1 MWSNEKTDLY
11 GHDSRSIYNRLYTH
25 TEPTSHLTVVIAG
38 FAYTIESPYLFYSK
52 HVPYMHGNDILA
64 IDFEYSRNRA
74 FLELSDQEKDAWF
87 HTEVSAIAN
96 YLQQQKR
103 YRHLSFI
110 GKSLGTTA
118 VFQLL
123 QDEDL
128 RMRTTSAVWITPG
141 EKRSEIAR
149 LMLNDTLRSMVVYG
163 AEDRYAKDA
172 PVTQLRNRPNVDV
185 LVIPG
190 ADHALET
197 GDLKTSI
204 KYLSQYLDHLNDL
217 FGIDRNAEA

>member
-1 MWSNEKTDLY
+1 MWSNKKIDLY
-11 GHDSRSIYNRLYTH
+11 GHDGRSIYNRLYTH
-25 TEPTSHLTVVIAG
+25 TEPKNHLAVIVSG

-52 HVPYMHGNDILA
+52 HVPYAHGSDILA
-64 IDFEYSRNRA
+64 IDFEYSRNRT
-74 FLELSDQEKDAWF
+74 FLELSEQEKDAWF

-96 YLQQQKR
+96 YLQQQKT

-128 RMRTTSAVWITPG
+128 RMRTTCAVWITPG
-141 EKRSEIAR
+141 EKRSEIAQ

-163 AEDRYAKDA
+163 AEDQYATNA
-172 PVTQLRNRPNVDV
+172 PVTQLQNRPNVDV
-185 LVIPG
+185 LVVRG

-197 GDLKTSI
+197 GDYKTSI
-204 KYLSQYLDHLNDL
+204 KYLNQYLDHLNVL
-217 FGIDRNAEA
+217 YEIDRNVEA